1 MPQRT
6 HPFLSLSS
14 KSSGLNLDV
23 SGLGTLWS
31 VPQRGCPSVSR
42 HRSIQAAAPPGHL
55 LLKQAAIWYSLTVYF
70 GLNYRVGERA
80 PKVCQNLQGF
90 FFKVPSFLSSCS
102 TLLEKAKGMLSELSL
117 LLSCQGLEI
126 SAKVIVSVKVIVFS
140 WKPRQSMPM
149 QENHQ
154 LAKCSVSQSPALP
167 ALGRMWM
174 ISGVKAS
181 DWFCSFLALKSAA
194 KCMNKARTVQFSEP
208 YAASSSSTSSCWV

>member
-14 KSSGLNLDV
+14 KSSGVNLDV

-80 PKVCQNLQGF
+80 PKVCQKLQGF
-90 FFKVPSFLSSCS
+90 FFLSSFLSFQLFNSVGKGKRNAFRTEFAAELPGFRDLCKGHCFCKGHCLFMKTPAKHANAGKPRACQMFSVPVTCSSCPRKDVDDLWSKGIRLVLFLSCS
-102 TLLEKAKGMLSELSL
+102 
-117 LLSCQGLEI
+117 
-126 SAKVIVSVKVIVFS
+126 
-140 WKPRQSMPM
+140 
-149 QENHQ
+149 
-154 LAKCSVSQSPALP
+154 
-167 ALGRMWM
+167 
-174 ISGVKAS
+174 
-181 DWFCSFLALKSAA
+181 
-194 KCMNKARTVQFSEP
+194 
-208 YAASSSSTSSCWV
+208 